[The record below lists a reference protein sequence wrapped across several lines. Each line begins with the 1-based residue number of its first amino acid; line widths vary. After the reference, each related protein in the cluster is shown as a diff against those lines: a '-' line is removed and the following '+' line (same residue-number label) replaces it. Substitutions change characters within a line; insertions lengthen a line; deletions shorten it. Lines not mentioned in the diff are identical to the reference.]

1 MHVPQIADLKASVR
15 CDFSAAPLIDYPS
28 IYLESILMNLLNNAL
43 KYSAPE
49 RSPVIEAR
57 TFWNNGN
64 LMFEIKDNGRGINL
78 DKHSQNI
85 FKLYKTFHKHPD
97 SKGLGLYMTKNQI
110 EAMGGKIF
118 VESKECEGTKFIINF
133 NQYQASNAE

>member
-1 MHVPQIADLKASVR
+1 
-15 CDFSAAPLIDYPS
+15 
-28 IYLESILMNLLNNAL
+28 MNLLNNAL
-43 KYSAPE
+43 KYHSPD
-49 RSPVIEAR
+49 RPPVIEVQTYR
-57 TFWNNGN
+57 NGQH
-64 LMFEIKDNGRGINL
+64 LILEFRDNGRGINL

-118 VESKECEGTKFIINF
+118 VESKEFEGTKFIINF
-133 NQYQASNAE
+133 NQYQAANAE